1 MKTEERVAMRVQRP
15 VRLLAAAVVVFVTTV
30 LTPLPAAGQAA
41 PEDVVRLRNEAAQK
55 AIDEAGDPVSDE
67 TREALK
73 DVINGLI
80 DFQELSRRALR
91 RHWSQRT
98 PEEQAQFVDVFRELV
113 RTSSVQKL
121 EIYEADSITYQPAE
135 TDGDRSRVMT
145 IAHKGRN
152 SVEIL
157 YLMHKVGDEWKAYD
171 VVVDESSTL
180 RTYQDSFQREINST
194 SYEAMYNRMVDK
206 LAESN
211 GT

>member
-1 MKTEERVAMRVQRP
+1 MGIQR
-15 VRLLAAAVVVFVTTV
+15 REQLLPAAVVLLVTAI
-30 LTPLPAAGQAA
+30 LIPQSSAGQTA
-41 PEDVVRLRNEAAQK
+41 PEDVVRLRNEAAQE
-55 AIDEAGDPVSDE
+55 AVDAAGDPVSDE

-91 RHWSQRT
+91 RHWAQRT
-98 PEEQAQFVDVFRELV
+98 PEEQAQFVEVFRQLI

-121 EIYEADSITYQPAE
+121 EIYSADSITYQPAE
-135 TDGDRSRVMT
+135 IDGDRSRVMT

-157 YLMHKVGDEWKAYD
+157 YLMHKVGDEWRAYD
-171 VVVDESSTL
+171 VVVDDSSTL

-206 LAESN
+206 LAES

>member
-1 MKTEERVAMRVQRP
+1 MKTEGWAVMGIQR
-15 VRLLAAAVVVFVTTV
+15 REQLLPAAVVLLVTAI
-30 LTPLPAAGQAA
+30 LIPQSSAGQTA
-41 PEDVVRLRNEAAQK
+41 PEDVVRLRNEAAQE
-55 AIDEAGDPVSDE
+55 AVDAAGDPVSDE

-91 RHWSQRT
+91 RHWAQRT
-98 PEEQAQFVDVFRELV
+98 PEEQAQFVEVFRQLI

-121 EIYEADSITYQPAE
+121 EIYSADSITYQPAE
-135 TDGDRSRVMT
+135 IDGDRSRVMT

-157 YLMHKVGDEWKAYD
+157 YLMHKVGDEWRAYD
-171 VVVDESSTL
+171 VVVDDSSTL

-206 LAESN
+206 LAES
-211 GT
+211 GS

>member
-1 MKTEERVAMRVQRP
+1 MKTEGWAVMGIQR
-15 VRLLAAAVVVFVTTV
+15 REQLLPAAVVLLVTAI
-30 LTPLPAAGQAA
+30 LIPQSSAGQTA
-41 PEDVVRLRNEAAQK
+41 PEDVVRLRNEAAQE
-55 AIDEAGDPVSDE
+55 AVDAAGDPVSDE

-91 RHWSQRT
+91 RHWAQRT
-98 PEEQAQFVDVFRELV
+98 PEEQAQFVDVFRQLI

-121 EIYEADSITYQPAE
+121 EIYSADSITYQPAE
-135 TDGDRSRVMT
+135 IDGDRSRVMT

-157 YLMHKVGDEWKAYD
+157 YLMHKVGDEWRAYD
-171 VVVDESSTL
+171 VVVDDSSTL

-206 LAESN
+206 LAES
-211 GT
+211 GS